1 MRRTKADSLETRK
14 LLLDTAM
21 HVMRVKGYQATT
33 VDDICQHAG
42 LTKGSFF
49 HHFKSKQDL
58 ALAAAQHF
66 SDMATSLFANAPYH
80 AHEDPLERLLGY
92 VDFRIAIMQG
102 RALCEYTCLLG
113 TFVQELYDTHP
124 DIRAACE
131 KHMRDHIAELT
142 RDAEGAI
149 ARHKPGAVFT
159 AESVGYF
166 MQVVL
171 QGSLIFAKAKQSQ
184 QVAIEALAHL
194 RRYLELLFRS

>member
-1 MRRTKADSLETRK
+1 VTKKQEASLETRSK
-14 LLLDTAM
+14 LLDAAM
-21 HVMRVKGYQATT
+21 HVMRVKGYEATT
-33 VDDICQHAG
+33 VDDICRHVG

-58 ALAAAQHF
+58 ALAAASHF
-66 SDMATSLFANAPYH
+66 SDFAVSIFASAPYH
-80 AHEDPLERLLGY
+80 AHEDPLDRLIGY

-113 TFVQELYDTHP
+113 MFVQELYDTHP

-131 KHMRDHIAELT
+131 KHMHDHIAELT
-142 RDAEGAI
+142 RDVERAI
-149 ARHKPGAVFT
+149 AKHKPAADFS

-184 QVAIEALAHL
+184 QVAIESLQHL
-194 RRYLELLFRS
+194 RRYLELLFR